1 MKPKMLVAKTPIFQ
15 HDHHA
20 VRWFLDLGKIEQ
32 DIAFADLFEPS
43 FWRGHVSK
51 IHQFDLLRVI
61 ARDGSFDVML
71 RVAAK
76 APEGLILELW
86 PQPYPG
92 TPEFAALQAAAAQT
106 RQQADVAARA
116 AMLAPPVPADRM
128 PPPVV
133 VPTAAL
139 LPKRKGAAA

>member
-1 MKPKMLVAKTPIFQ
+1 MKPKMLVAKTPLFQ
-15 HDHHA
+15 HDHSA
-20 VRWFLDLGKIEQ
+20 VRWILDLGKVNQ
-32 DIAFADLFEPS
+32 DIAFGDLFEPS

-51 IHQFDLLRVI
+51 IHQYDLIRVGGRDGAFDL
-61 ARDGSFDVML
+61 ML

-106 RQQADVAARA
+106 RQEADLAART
-116 AMLAPPVPADRM
+116 AMLTLPIPAGRM
-128 PPPVV
+128 PAPTI
-133 VPTAAL
+133 VPTAATL
-139 LPKRKGAAA
+139 AKRKGAAA